1 MKWTL
6 FSLICVLILLTGFLV
21 DCASI
26 PKKVQFDSSREPKQV
41 IVRMVDRYMVTTK
54 VKIGR
59 IQKVI
64 AVMEMKV
71 WYGDLDDQ
79 NRKIYAVK
87 RKEVVLQQKFIPDG
101 SNGQEVYHGHFCF
114 HNRGDCYYYLCCVRK
129 EVNVVRYYCSSFMC
143 YRLNYIESY
152 GTNMLRRCYG
162 RSYQNCSKRC
172 KGLDKS

>member
-26 PKKVQFDSSREPKQV
+26 PKKVEFDSSREPKQV

-101 SNGQEVYHGHFCF
+101 SNG
-114 HNRGDCYYYLCCVRK
+114 
-129 EVNVVRYYCSSFMC
+129 
-143 YRLNYIESY
+143 
-152 GTNMLRRCYG
+152 
-162 RSYQNCSKRC
+162 
-172 KGLDKS
+172 